1 MNRSIN
7 FQLLVLF
14 ALLFQSCDPGR
25 VYEKNIRIPDGIWS
39 EDNIIQFEVPVEDT
53 LSLHN
58 LYVNVRNTSLYPTSN
73 LHLFI
78 KTTAPSGHAVIDTF
92 EVILADSR
100 GRWLGSGL
108 GDIWDLQQPYKSNVR
123 FAQEGNYLFEYE
135 QAMRVKQLPFVLDV
149 GLRVEKIKP

>member
-7 FQLLVLF
+7 FQLLALF
-14 ALLFQSCDPGR
+14 AILFQSCDPGR

-53 LSLHN
+53 LSFHN

-73 LHLFI
+73 LYLFI

-100 GRWLGSGL
+100 GKWLGSGL
-108 GDIWDLQQPYKSNVR
+108 GDI
-123 FAQEGNYLFEYE
+123 
-135 QAMRVKQLPFVLDV
+135 
-149 GLRVEKIKP
+149 